1 MSPSGGKSPLGWLVM
16 AIAVAGAG
24 YVVLHGFQDYQGGS
38 QACAIRAAQRG
49 VENIPDACRFPVRAL
64 LLGVLILVAG
74 WRVGGWLRKA

>member
-1 MSPSGGKSPLGWLVM
+1 MSPTGGRTSVWWLAP

-24 YVVLHGFQDYQGGS
+24 YLILHGFQDYQGGS

-49 VENIPDACRFPVRAL
+49 LETIPDACRFPIRAI
-64 LLGVLILVAG
+64 LLGVLILVVG